1 VGPLLVKI
9 LRVLIAGNADKPGVR
24 AAARDLCRV
33 ISMHPTLKCVG
44 TDLAKRKSL
53 AGVRADMILALGG
66 DGTVLNICHRL
77 GKRQKPVLGI
87 RFGHKG
93 FLAEVL
99 PEEMESAVE
108 CLASGRYAVSER
120 MRVEADV
127 TCGGRR
133 AKKLIA
139 LNEVAIHAGPIAR
152 VVDVSVRVDGEQV
165 LAYDGDGIIVATPT
179 GSTAYSLAAGGPI
192 VAQDVQAMVVTPVS
206 PHTLAARPLVVG
218 PGSEVDIQVRC
229 RERSSAV
236 TADGQQLCTLKSG
249 DNIVV
254 RRHKQDFKLI
264 ELGVRGRY
272 QPVRDNLGWIPE
284 PRRG

>member
-1 VGPLLVKI
+1 MKTLK
-9 LRVLIAGNADKPGVR
+9 VLIAGNADKPGVR
-24 AAARDLCRV
+24 AAAKDLCGV
-33 ISMHPTLKCVG
+33 ISLHRTLKCVG
-44 TDLAKRKSL
+44 IDLAKRKPLSG
-53 AGVRADMILALGG
+53 ARADMVLALGG

-77 GKRQKPVLGI
+77 GNRQKPVLGI

-99 PEEMESAVE
+99 PEEIDSAVE
-108 CLASGRYAVSER
+108 RLALRRYTVSER

-127 TCGGRR
+127 LCGGRR
-133 AKKLIA
+133 ARKLIA

-152 VVDVSVRVDGEQV
+152 VVDVNVKVDGEGV

-218 PGSEVDIQVRC
+218 PESEINVLVHC

-249 DNIVV
+249 DSIVV
-254 RRHKQDFKLI
+254 RRHNRPFQLV

-272 QPVRDNLGWIPE
+272 QPVRDNLGWIP
-284 PRRG
+284 GAKKD

>member
-1 VGPLLVKI
+1 MVRT
-9 LRVLIAGNADKPGVR
+9 LRVLIAGNAAKRGVR
-24 AAARDLCRV
+24 AAAGDLCRL
-33 ISMHPTLKCVG
+33 IGLHRTLKCVG
-44 TDLAKRKSL
+44 IDLAKRKSL
-53 AGVRADMILALGG
+53 TGAPADMILALGG
-66 DGTVLNICHRL
+66 DGTVLNICNRM
-77 GKRQKPVLGI
+77 GSRQKPVLGI

-99 PEEMESAVE
+99 PEEMEAAIE
-108 CLASGRYAVSER
+108 RLALRRYTLSER

-127 TCGGRR
+127 FRGGRR
-133 AKKLIA
+133 SRKLIA

-152 VVDVSVRVDGEQV
+152 VVDVDVKVDGEQV

-192 VAQDVQAMVVTPVS
+192 VAQDVQAMLVTPVS

-218 PGSEVDIQVRC
+218 PESEIEVLVRC
-229 RERSSAV
+229 RERSAAV
-236 TADGQQLCTLKSG
+236 TADGQDLCKLRSG
-249 DNIVV
+249 DSIMV
-254 RRHKQDFKLI
+254 RRHKTPFQLV

-284 PRRG
+284 SK